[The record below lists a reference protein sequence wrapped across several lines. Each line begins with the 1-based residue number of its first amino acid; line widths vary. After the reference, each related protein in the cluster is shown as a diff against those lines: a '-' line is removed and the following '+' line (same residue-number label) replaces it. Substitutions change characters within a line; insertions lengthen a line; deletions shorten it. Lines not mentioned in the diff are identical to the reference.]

1 LQNEILGSADS
12 LEKEVK
18 RVTND
23 VFGKRHLES
32 IYSWRII
39 SESYRDEVFGEGIER
54 DIWVRV
60 ISENERI
67 VLLRLVFACVMFFL
81 QGIHGPINY

>member
-1 LQNEILGSADS
+1 
-12 LEKEVK
+12 
-18 RVTND
+18 VTND
-23 VFGKRHLES
+23 VFGKWHLES

-60 ISENERI
+60 ISENERNCSSEI
-67 VLLRLVFACVMFFL
+67 NICLCDVFFFFL